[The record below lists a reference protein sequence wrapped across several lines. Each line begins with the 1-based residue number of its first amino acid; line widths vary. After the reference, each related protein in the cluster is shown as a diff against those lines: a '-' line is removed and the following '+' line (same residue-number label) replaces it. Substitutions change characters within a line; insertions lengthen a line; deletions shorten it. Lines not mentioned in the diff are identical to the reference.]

1 MTFLR
6 TISMKVESIE
16 ETRSPQ
22 GKLRLRFDNGTS
34 MLVFP
39 AVITE
44 LCLYPGVE
52 IPEAAMESLR
62 DTCGEASA
70 RERAVRIISA
80 APVSRRELQSRLV
93 RKGETEE
100 HAQQAV
106 QWLDELHLLDD
117 AEVAAQIV
125 RSGAAKGYG
134 AARIRQMLYEKKI
147 PRELWDDAL
156 SQLPPQGNAIDE
168 FLRRRFRGAKPDQKE
183 LKRATDA
190 LLRRGHSWRDIRSAL
205 ERYAPEEEFPEE

>member
-1 MTFLR
+1 
-6 TISMKVESIE
+6 MKVESIE

-62 DTCGEASA
+62 DTCAEASA

-156 SQLPPQGNAIDE
+156 SQLPPQGNAIDD

-190 LLRRGHSWRDIRSAL
+190 LLRRGHSWCDIRSAL

>member
-1 MTFLR
+1 
-6 TISMKVESIE
+6 MKVESIE

-62 DTCGEASA
+62 DTCAEASA

-156 SQLPPQGNAIDE
+156 SQLPPQGNAIDD

-205 ERYAPEEEFPEE
+205 ERYAPEEEFPVE